1 VTERARHPRRQG
13 GFTLIELLVAL
24 AIVAILAVMA
34 IGAYDFANVKARR
47 GAAKGCLLEAAQA
60 MERYDAD
67 HFSYEGATLPA
78 CSADLDGHYALGFA
92 ADEPTAG
99 TYRIEAVPQGAQ
111 ASADDGCGTLSIDD
125 TGVKGAGDGSADAID
140 ACW

>member
-1 VTERARHPRRQG
+1 VSDRGHARPQG
-13 GFTLIELLVAL
+13 GFTLIELMVAL
-24 AIVAILAVMA
+24 AVAAVLTAMA
-34 IGAYDFANVKARR
+34 IAAYDFANVKTRR

-67 HFSYEGATLPA
+67 HFSYEDATLPA
-78 CSADLDGHYALGFA
+78 CSTDLDGHYVLGFA
-92 ADEPTAG
+92 SGEPTAD

-111 ASADDGCGTLSIDD
+111 GSADDDCGTLSIDN
-125 TGVKGAGDGSADAID
+125 TGVKGAGDGSASAIG

>member
-1 VTERARHPRRQG
+1 MTDRAHRPGQG

-24 AIVAILAVMA
+24 AIAAILAVMA
-34 IGAYDFANVKARR
+34 IAAYDFANVKTRR

-60 MERYDAD
+60 MERYNTV

-78 CSADLDGHYALGFA
+78 CSADLGGHYALGFA
-92 ADEPTAG
+92 SGEPTAS
-99 TYRIEAVPQGAQ
+99 TYRIEAVPQGGQ
-111 ASADDGCGTLSIDD
+111 ASSDETCGTLGIDNL
-125 TGVKGAGDGSADAID
+125 GVKSAGDGGAAAVD